1 MQIERF
7 EAAHSDGVGVIGE
20 QMSQPKV
27 VSQTSNERIVK
38 PCSRGV
44 GDGHVPTLL
53 AGAEHPAERLEPASC
68 ELTTRHGSVQR
79 TLRSCVIMPAT
90 ARAVFSNCAKVI
102 ECGDDPVSADVTQA
116 EGPDP
121 RGVNNPRVGWVRQP

>member
-1 MQIERF
+1 MQVERF
-7 EAAHSDGVGVIGE
+7 EAAHGDGVGVIGE

-27 VSQTSNERIVK
+27 VSQTSKERIVR

-53 AGAEHPAERLEPASC
+53 ARAEHPAERLKPARR
-68 ELTTRHGSVQR
+68 ELTIRHRGVQR
-79 TLRSCVIMPAT
+79 TLRGGVVMPTT
-90 ARAVFSNCAKVI
+90 ARAILSNCAEII
-102 ECGDDPVSADVTQA
+102 EGGNDPVSADMTQA

-121 RGVNNPRVGWVRQP
+121 RGVDNPGVD